1 MKNLLFYALL
11 LFSFQACTQTQSITE
26 KFSKSEMARCAAAAQ
41 RVNIIRDN
49 WGIPHIY
56 GKSDADAVFG
66 LLFAQ
71 CEDDFNR
78 VEENYIEK
86 LGRLAEVHGEKDL
99 YDDLLIR
106 MVIDSSEA
114 IQDYKTSP
122 PWLHKLLDAFADGVN
137 YYLYK
142 HPEVKPKLLNHF
154 EPWYALLWTDGSIG
168 SITTADFTAKDLK
181 NLYGSEIGDIQKISD
196 FDNSL
201 AQLRHTEEELATGS
215 NGFAFA
221 PSITESKNAIL
232 YINPH
237 VSFYYRPEVQ
247 MVSEEGLNAY
257 GAVTWGQFFVYQGF
271 NEHCGWMHTS
281 SHADVSDAYLEKI
294 STVNNKR
301 VYEYDGAKRDVITK
315 NITLHYAS
323 NNASNS
329 FQQTTIKALYTHH
342 GPIMGKRNGQ
352 LVSVRSNNRSMTSLI
367 QSWQRTKAK
376 SFEEFKKVLY
386 LKANTSNNEVY
397 ADAQGNIAYWHGNFM
412 PIRDKNLNWQKPVDG
427 TTSKTEWKGLHMVD
441 ELVQSIN
448 PKNGWL
454 QNCNSS
460 AFTVAGENSPKKEN
474 YPSYMA
480 PDGDN
485 YRGVL
490 AVRILPKEKSYTIDK
505 VIATAY
511 DKRILFFENLVP
523 ALVRAYDALPVNDS
537 LRTLLAQ
544 PIQTL
549 KPWDFSS
556 GENSV
561 PTTLAVNWGAK
572 LMATINATVNL
583 DDFDDQVMKT
593 EKFAATGDPKIFIA
607 TFAATV
613 TDLNKTFGTWNTA
626 WGEINRFQRINDDIE
641 WHFDDSKPSTPAGYT
656 SSQWGQIASFRSIRT
671 EGTKKFY
678 GINGNSFVCAVEFG
692 KRIKAKSLLAG
703 GESGDVNSKHFKD
716 QGDMYVHGQFKD
728 ILFYKEDVLKHI
740 EREYHP

>member
-716 QGDMYVHGQFKD
+716 QGEMYVHGQFKD
-728 ILFYKEDVLKHI
+728 VLFYKEDVLKHI

>member
-1 MKNLLFYALL
+1 
-11 LFSFQACTQTQSITE
+11 
-26 KFSKSEMARCAAAAQ
+26 MARCAAAAQ

-716 QGDMYVHGQFKD
+716 QGEMYVHGQFKD
-728 ILFYKEDVLKHI
+728 VLFYKEDVLKHI

>member
-505 VIATAY
+505 VITTAY

-544 PIQTL
+544 PIQAL

-728 ILFYKEDVLKHI
+728 VLFYKEDVLKHI

>member
-1 MKNLLFYALL
+1 MKNLLYYTLL
-11 LFSFQACTQTQSITE
+11 SLSFQACSQSTPE
-26 KFSKSEMARCAAAAQ
+26 KFSKVEIARCAEQSQ

-49 WGIPHIY
+49 WGIPHVY

-86 LGRLAEVHGEKDL
+86 LGRLAEVHGEKNL

-106 MVIDSSEA
+106 MVIDSADA
-114 IQDYKTSP
+114 IQDYKTSE

-142 HPEVKPKLLNHF
+142 HPEIKPKLLHHF

-181 NLYGSEIGDIQKISD
+181 NLYGSDMGDINKISD

-201 AQLRHTEEELATGS
+201 AQLRQKEEELATGS

-221 PSITESKNAIL
+221 PSITENKNAIL

-294 STVNNKR
+294 STENNQR
-301 VYEYDGAKRDVITK
+301 VYLYDGAKRPVTSKNITLQYLQNNVLQTK
-315 NITLHYAS
+315 NIT
-323 NNASNS
+323 
-329 FQQTTIKALYTHH
+329 ALYTHH

-352 LVSVRSNNRSMTSLI
+352 LVSVRSNNRSMASLM
-367 QSWQRTKAK
+367 QSWQRTKAT
-376 SFEEFKKVLY
+376 SFDEFKKVLY
-386 LKANTSNNEVY
+386 LKANASNNEVY
-397 ADAQGNIAYWHGNFM
+397 ADAEGNIGYWHGNFM
-412 PIRDKNLNWQKPVDG
+412 PKRDKKLNWQKPVDG
-427 TTSKTEWKGLHMVD
+427 TTSATEWKGLHMVD

-490 AVRILPKEKSYTIDK
+490 AVRILPKEKNYTLDK

-523 ALVRAYDALPVNDS
+523 ALVRAFDALPEKDS
-537 LRTLLAQ
+537 LRVMLAE
-544 PIQTL
+544 PIKIL

-572 LMATINATVNL
+572 LMEAINATINL
-583 DDFDDQVMKT
+583 DDFDDQVIRT
-593 EKFAATGDPKIFIA
+593 EKFAVSGDPKIFLS

-613 TDLNKTFGTWNTA
+613 TDLNKTFGTWNIA
-626 WGEINRFQRINDDIE
+626 WGEINRFQRINDEIE
-641 WHFDDSKPSTPAGYT
+641 WHFDDSKPSTPDGYT
-656 SSQWGQIASFRSIRT
+656 SSQWGQISSFRSIRT

-703 GESGDVNSKHFKD
+703 GESGNLTSKHFTD
-716 QGDMYVHGQFKD
+716 QLDMYTHGQFKD
-728 ILFYKEDVLKHI
+728 VLFYKEDVLKHV
-740 EREYHP
+740 ERTYHP

>member
-716 QGDMYVHGQFKD
+716 QGNMYVHGQFKD
-728 ILFYKEDVLKHI
+728 VLFYKEDVLKHI

>member
-505 VIATAY
+505 VITTAY

-728 ILFYKEDVLKHI
+728 VLFYKEDVLKHI